1 MVVGCGFTL
10 LSHQSGVQPIYGI
23 ILIALNTMSI
33 LSVFHNLA
41 RPASSLDVYLRVDG
55 LSKFGATQMVHL
67 SDPLQIRLLEELGKI
82 VHKSVA
88 GALTSL
94 YQRKGYVI
102 CPDLFLL
109 TLRQCRA
116 ILFPFPFLRML
127 CKVLRRGLVIAA
139 LRKMLTPSDI
149 VCQRI
154 PCGIDIISETMRSP
168 TSGARVAAVSSAVF
182 LKLPFI
188 IVHNQRI
195 ILR

>member
-1 MVVGCGFTL
+1 
-10 LSHQSGVQPIYGI
+10 
-23 ILIALNTMSI
+23 MSI

-41 RPASSLDVYLRVDG
+41 CPASSLGVYLREDG

-88 GALTSL
+88 GALTPL

-109 TLRQCRA
+109 TLRQYRA

-127 CKVLRRGLVIAA
+127 CKVLRRCLVIAT

-149 VCQRI
+149 VSQWT
-154 PCGIDIISETMRSP
+154 PCGVDIISETMRSP
-168 TSGARVAAVSSAVF
+168 TSWARVAAVLSAVF
-182 LKLPFI
+182 LQAVFI
-188 IVHNQRI
+188 IIHIKQSFKV
-195 ILR
+195 